1 MLKFDKVNRGSLRQ
15 ASFEVRAGEVCQV
28 SLSSED
34 RKQELMSVLLGL
46 KPPEIGKVFLFGVDL
61 YMAPEKIRLGLFRR
75 VGVVPESGGL
85 IGNLRIWENIYLP
98 AWYHH
103 DKAEQEA
110 EEEIKEYFR
119 RMKISAPDYKKL
131 LGRLP
136 DEVTVQQR
144 IFCAVMRAWLMQP
157 ELLIY
162 DFMYSGLNR
171 DDIKRLI
178 QLTRQYH
185 QQHSKRVSVYLGPC
199 DDAIVQST
207 DVDKRVSLCNP

>member
-15 ASFEVRAGEVCQV
+15 ASFEVGAGEVCQV

-46 KPPEIGKVFLFGVDL
+46 KPPEAGKVFLFGVDL
-61 YMAPEKIRLGLFRR
+61 YMVPEKIRLGLFRR
-75 VGVVPESGGL
+75 VGVVPETGGL

-98 AWYHH
+98 AWYHR

-110 EEEIKEYFR
+110 EEEIKEYFL
-119 RMKISAPDYKKL
+119 RMKINAPDFKKL

-136 DEVTVQQR
+136 DEVTMQQR
-144 IFCAVMRAWLMQP
+144 IFCAVIRAWLMQP

-171 DDIKRLI
+171 DDIKRLL

-185 QQHSKRVSVYLGPC
+185 QQNAKRISVYLSPC
-199 DDAIVQST
+199 DDAIVQSI